1 MRIGIEAQRIFRTNK
16 HGMDYVVLEEI
27 KELQKSDVRNEYF
40 VFVAPGEDRCLKDS
54 KNVHIIEIGN
64 NFYPLWEQFSLPRA
78 VNQLNLDMLHCTSNT
93 APIRCKVPL
102 ILTLHDIIFLEPRDK
117 SNKSFYQDMGW
128 RYRRFVVPRILKKC
142 KRIITVSDFEFNNI
156 ITKLQ
161 IPEEKMVM
169 IYNGYNKWFRPVED
183 TELIYQQYIEEPG
196 YFFFLGNTDPKK
208 NTERTLTAY
217 SKYLEMSD
225 VKRKLLMADL
235 DRGYLDEIIDRN
247 DIGNIRDH
255 IVMPGYIKNADLPYI
270 YNNAFAFLYTSLR
283 ESFGIPLL
291 EAMACGTP
299 VITSNTSSMPEIGG
313 PDVIMV
319 NPQNANEIT
328 EKMLLLEKDKALYQ
342 KQKDIGIIRA
352 QQFSWE
358 YTAEQLL
365 MVYEEVYRQRSQP
378 NKSKESSFE
387 GFSSF
392 SSIICS
398 SLNSI
403 INWRASGLFCVFNR

>member
-1 MRIGIEAQRIFRTNK
+1 MRIGIEAQRIFRKNK

-27 KELQKSDVRNEYF
+27 KELQKSDNRNEYF
-40 VFVAPGEDRCLKDS
+40 VFVAPGEDRCLQDS
-54 KNVHIIEIGN
+54 KNVHIIQIGS

-93 APIRCKVPL
+93 APIRCKIPL

-169 IYNGYNKWFRPVED
+169 IYNGYNQWFRPVED
-183 TELIYQQYIEEPG
+183 TELIYQQYIKEPG

-208 NTERTLTAY
+208 NTERTLIAY
-217 SKYLEMSD
+217 SKYLEQSD

-235 DRGYLDEIIDRN
+235 DRGYLEEIINRN

-255 IVMPGYIKNADLPYI
+255 IVIPGYIKNADLPYI

-313 PDVIMV
+313 PEVIMV
-319 NPQNANEIT
+319 NPQNVQEIT
-328 EKMLLLEKDKALYQ
+328 EKMLLLEKDDALYQ
-342 KQKDIGIIRA
+342 KQKEIGIIRA
-352 QQFSWE
+352 QQFSWK

-365 MVYEEVYRQRSQP
+365 TVYEDVYRQRD
-378 NKSKESSFE
+378 
-387 GFSSF
+387 
-392 SSIICS
+392 
-398 SLNSI
+398 
-403 INWRASGLFCVFNR
+403 

>member
-1 MRIGIEAQRIFRTNK
+1 MRIGIEAQRIFRNNK

-27 KELQKSDVRNEYF
+27 KELQKSDTRNEYF
-40 VFVAPGEDRCLKDS
+40 VFVAPGEDRCLQDS
-54 KNVHIIEIGN
+54 KNVHIIEIGS

-93 APIRCKVPL
+93 APIRCKIPL

-117 SNKSFYQDMGW
+117 SNQSLYQNMGW

-142 KRIITVSDFEFNNI
+142 KRIITVSEFEFNNI
-156 ITKLQ
+156 ISKLH

-169 IYNGYNKWFRPVED
+169 IYNGYNEWFKPVED

-208 NTERTLTAY
+208 NTERTLIAY
-217 SKYLEMSD
+217 SHYLEKSD

-235 DRGYLDEIIDRN
+235 DHSFMN
-247 DIGNIRDH
+247 DIIERNHIENIKDYMV
-255 IVMPGYIKNADLPYI
+255 IPGYIKNADLPFI

-313 PDVIMV
+313 PEVLMV
-319 NPQNANEIT
+319 NPQNAEEIT
-328 EKMLLLEKDKALYQ
+328 EKMLLLEKDETIYQ
-342 KQKDIGIIRA
+342 KQKEIGIRRA
-352 QQFSWE
+352 QQFSWK

-365 MVYEEVYRQRSQP
+365 MVYEDVYRQR
-378 NKSKESSFE
+378 
-387 GFSSF
+387 G
-392 SSIICS
+392 
-398 SLNSI
+398 
-403 INWRASGLFCVFNR
+403 

>member
-235 DRGYLDEIIDRN
+235 DKEYLDEIIDRN
-247 DIGNIRDH
+247 DIGNIREH

-313 PDVIMV
+313 SEVIMV
-319 NPQNANEIT
+319 NPLNVNEIT

-365 MVYEEVYRQRSQP
+365 MVYEDVYRQRS
-378 NKSKESSFE
+378 
-387 GFSSF
+387 
-392 SSIICS
+392 
-398 SLNSI
+398 
-403 INWRASGLFCVFNR
+403 

>member
-1 MRIGIEAQRIFRTNK
+1 MRIGIEAQRIFRKNK

-27 KELQKSDVRNEYF
+27 KELQKSDTRNEYF
-40 VFVAPGEDRCLKDS
+40 VFVAPGEDRCLQDS
-54 KNVHIIEIGN
+54 KNVHIIQIGN
-64 NFYPLWEQFSLPRA
+64 SFYPLWEQFSLPRA
-78 VNQLNLDMLHCTSNT
+78 VNQLKLDMLHCTSNT
-93 APIRCKVPL
+93 APIRCKIPL

-117 SNKSFYQDMGW
+117 SNKSFYQNMGW

-169 IYNGYNKWFRPVED
+169 IYNGYNQWFRPVED

-208 NTERTLTAY
+208 NTERTLIAY
-217 SKYLEMSD
+217 SKYLELSD

-235 DRGYLDEIIDRN
+235 DRGYLEEIINRN

-255 IVMPGYIKNADLPYI
+255 IVIPGYIKNADLPYI

-313 PDVIMV
+313 PEVIMV
-319 NPQNANEIT
+319 NPQNVQEIT
-328 EKMLLLEKDKALYQ
+328 EKMLLLEKDDALYQ
-342 KQKDIGIIRA
+342 KQKEIGIIRA
-352 QQFSWE
+352 QQFSWK

-365 MVYEEVYRQRSQP
+365 TVYEEVYRQRD
-378 NKSKESSFE
+378 
-387 GFSSF
+387 
-392 SSIICS
+392 
-398 SLNSI
+398 
-403 INWRASGLFCVFNR
+403 